1 MVLTVVSIPDG
12 LANGLLAGVNPILS
26 LYLMIAATMVSAL
39 FTSSVIM
46 NVDSDRHNFYPT
58 IEVVIEAFYQE
69 VQSGIS
75 SGESE

>member
-26 LYLMIAATMVSAL
+26 LYSMIAGTMVSAL

-46 NVDSDRHNFYPT
+46 NVDSTGTTFTRL
-58 IEVVIEAFYQE
+58 
-69 VQSGIS
+69 
-75 SGESE
+75 